1 MIEDVA
7 TVVWKETRELLRIGG
22 GKRGV
27 IFRAF
32 FSVGLLGV
40 VWPWLI
46 GEPFVDSGLPLLFAS
61 ATAAMYVAALIPD
74 SFPGE
79 RERHTLETLL
89 ASRLPDA
96 AILLGK
102 VIAVVAY
109 GYVASMVMLLTG
121 WITVNLKEGGPL
133 IFYRPH
139 VLLAAIAFALLVAG
153 MMASL
158 GVLIALRASTV
169 KQAQQVLTT
178 GVMCLLLAPA
188 VLAEAWPAGWSALVD
203 QLSGQRRTESTR
215 TLLWAGLLIFA
226 QLLLFAFALRRFK
239 RSKLLIERN
248 D

>member
-1 MIEDVA
+1 MIQDIL
-7 TVVWKETRELLRIGG
+7 TVVWKEMRELLRIGG
-22 GKRGV
+22 GKRGA
-27 IFRAF
+27 IFRAL

-46 GEPFVDSGLPLLFAS
+46 GAPFVDSGLPLLFAS

-102 VIAVVAY
+102 VIAVIGY
-109 GYVASMVMLLTG
+109 GYVASMVMLLSG

-133 IFYRPH
+133 LFYRPN
-139 VLLAAIAFALLVAG
+139 VLLAAVGFAWLVAG

-158 GVLIALRASTV
+158 GVLIALRAATV

-188 VLAEAWPAGWSALVD
+188 VLAEAWPTGWAALVE
-203 QLSGQRRTESTR
+203 QLSGQRRTEASR
-215 TLLWAGLLIFA
+215 AWLWAGILLFG
-226 QLLLFAFALRRFK
+226 QLLLFAIALRRFK
-239 RSKLLIERN
+239 RGKLLLEKN
-248 D
+248 